1 MAILITVIAF
11 GIMVVL
17 HELGHFV
24 AAKSFGVQVHEFAVG
39 MGPKLFSFGKG
50 ETKYSLRLFP
60 IGGYVKLE
68 GENELEE
75 NDNPRSFSNLTP
87 FKRIIVLVSGAL
99 MNLLLGLLIFTFINV
114 KMGIT
119 PSVIK
124 DIDLNSSYVTSESQ
138 LLKGDE
144 IVKLDNTTI
153 HTYEDVAL
161 FMSRTDGD
169 EIDVVVK
176 RGNEKLKLPIKP
188 YKTDSGYKLGI
199 MFKSEKCNLFE
210 AVEYAI
216 YDTVHITKSVLF
228 AVGDLITGKVGLNA
242 LSGPVE
248 IVSVVDGVTS
258 QKGDYVYLTVLM
270 LFAMITVNLGVFN
283 LLPLPAL
290 DGGSIIFALYELVT
304 RKKVNPKIVGYI
316 SAGGF
321 ILLMLLAVYVTIGD
335 ILSLI

>member
-1 MAILITVIAF
+1 MAILITIIAF

-17 HELGHFV
+17 HELGHFI

-60 IGGYVKLE
+60 VGGYVKLE

-75 NDNPRSFSNLTP
+75 NDNPRSFSNLAP
-87 FKRIIVLVSGAL
+87 LKRIIVLIAGAT

-119 PSVIK
+119 PSVIR
-124 DIDLNSSYVTSESQ
+124 DIDASSYTASESPF
-138 LLKGDE
+138 LKNDE
-144 IVKLDNTTI
+144 ILKLDNTSVN
-153 HTYEDVAL
+153 TYEDVAL
-161 FMSRTDGD
+161 FMSRADGD
-169 EIDVVVK
+169 EINVVVK
-176 RGNEKLKLPIKP
+176 RGNEKLKFPITP
-188 YKTDSGYKLGI
+188 FKTDSGYKLGI
-199 MFKSEKCNLFE
+199 IFKSEMCNLIE
-210 AVEYAI
+210 AIEYAF
-216 YDTVHITKSVLF
+216 YDTVYITKSVLF

-258 QKGDYVYLTVLM
+258 QKNDYVYLTLLM

-290 DGGSIIFALYELVT
+290 DGGSIIFALYELLT
-304 RKKVNPKIVGYI
+304 RKKVSPKIVGYI

-321 ILLMLLAVYVTIGD
+321 ILLMVLAVYVTIGD
-335 ILSLI
+335 ILSLF